1 MVDFFSKLSLSAAHR
16 TTWVFGAGASVPYE
30 VPPQRL
36 VLKRFAEM
44 GRPGG
49 DQAQRSFE
57 DLRGCVRAHCAQVF
71 PGLPMEDPRVSLE
84 EVRCVRDRRD
94 DQRSSRSQSAK
105 AVAALNDLILA
116 LRAGTSIFGRG
127 DAREWMTHE
136 RGGTPSPY
144 AELLERAPTGR
155 RR

>member
-49 DQAQRSFE
+49 
-57 DLRGCVRAHCAQVF
+57 
-71 PGLPMEDPRVSLE
+71 
-84 EVRCVRDRRD
+84 DRRD